1 MHFIYFQRVRKT
13 LKIEDEQG
21 KPFEAVTVF
30 AEAIRHLKGH
40 LIERLRDSYGGI
52 EEVDI
57 DWVLTLP
64 AIWQEP
70 AKQFMVLAAEKV
82 AFICI

>member
-1 MHFIYFQRVRKT
+1 MYLQKLHTTMSIK
-13 LKIEDEQG
+13 DDQG

-30 AEAIRHLKGH
+30 AEAIRYLKGH
-40 LIERLRDSYGGI
+40 LMNKLCDRFAGI
-52 EEVDI
+52 EVVDI

-64 AIWQEP
+64 AIWNES

-82 AFICI
+82 AFF